1 MSIRETQIFPASKHI
16 RKLSYWWISLLCHKK
31 ERKEKFLFH
40 RKGSLVW
47 RHLSEVISGFL
58 FRKHIISSMWP
69 MLVVSSFIL
78 SSFSSQKNCWHL
90 LANGFLI
97 AFSSVSEFLGE
108 EKNQIPLRTFGQ
120 YISWV
125 ITIIW
130 GPEKHFH
137 ARLIQNLSYRSWE
150 VY

>member
-31 ERKEKFLFH
+31 KKEKKSFLFH

-97 AFSSVSEFLGE
+97 AFSLFLSFLGKKKSNSFE
-108 EKNQIPLRTFGQ
+108 N
-120 YISWV
+120 
-125 ITIIW
+125 IW
-130 GPEKHFH
+130 P
-137 ARLIQNLSYRSWE
+137 
-150 VY
+150 VYKLGDYYHMRAWKAFSCSTYPKSQL